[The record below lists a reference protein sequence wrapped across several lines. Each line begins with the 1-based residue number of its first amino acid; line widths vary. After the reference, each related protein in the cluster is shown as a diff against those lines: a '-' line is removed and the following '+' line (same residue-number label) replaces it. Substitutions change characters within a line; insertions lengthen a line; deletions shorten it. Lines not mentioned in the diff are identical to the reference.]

1 MSGTTLK
8 NLENEFTIIKNK
20 ININNLY
27 NTLLVKYDKI
37 TYDDIDKLD
46 DKTFEKFKSLLNLN
60 FIDTNVSRNAQFFVD
75 NSKFISEKGYPLD
88 LSNFNIPG
96 NMLIEVN
103 LSNFFNEK
111 MNIYN
116 YYFDFLMQFHLNVTE
131 YLNKNPK
138 IDQKIYDHE
147 FTCRIRYF
155 PTTYSLNNNV
165 FIVEKTSVN

>member
-60 FIDTNVSRNAQFFVD
+60 FIDTNVS
-75 NSKFISEKGYPLD
+75 
-88 LSNFNIPG
+88 
-96 NMLIEVN
+96 
-103 LSNFFNEK
+103 
-111 MNIYN
+111 
-116 YYFDFLMQFHLNVTE
+116 
-131 YLNKNPK
+131 
-138 IDQKIYDHE
+138 
-147 FTCRIRYF
+147 
-155 PTTYSLNNNV
+155 
-165 FIVEKTSVN
+165 